1 MKNNSYSGVP
11 PGRQDHH
18 THGRSGADASVLPVL
33 PDIVQLKSNLN
44 DKLKSLKKYHI
55 PEVNLY
61 RISMQE
67 WQYYHSSS
75 QISRADNSLFA
86 LKKVSWLTKIPPPLF
101 IITLYFLQGDPFI
114 CDQFLWTHWQ
124 HWGYCVVC
132 NHEKTAEV
140 PSTNANAFCIWLI
153 LRYIEFHALRLTQ
166 SKFNFSFPIRY
177 CMRCI

>member
-1 MKNNSYSGVP
+1 MTNWNSWKNIIS
-11 PGRQDHH
+11 
-18 THGRSGADASVLPVL
+18 
-33 PDIVQLKSNLN
+33 
-44 DKLKSLKKYHI
+44 LKSLNFNARMAI
-55 PEVNLY
+55 LSFLFSNFSC
-61 RISMQE
+61 RSFT
-67 WQYYHSSS
+67 
-75 QISRADNSLFA
+75 FA
-86 LKKVSWLTKIPPPLF
+86 LKKVSPLTKIPPPLL

-166 SKFNFSFPIRY
+166 SKSNFFIS
-177 CMRCI
+177 